1 MPEVCS
7 VFRDPLPGAE
17 SPARDSDRS
26 VLSPGPGASALALRT
41 AMSDAIWWS
50 LAALILGLSL
60 WVVRDNAKK
69 HEAAQQR
76 RMRME

>member
-1 MPEVCS
+1 MPYLPRPVAEVCS
-7 VFRDPLPGAE
+7 VFRGA
-17 SPARDSDRS
+17 PARDSDRS
-26 VLSPGPGASALALRT
+26 VLSPGPRT

>member
-1 MPEVCS
+1 MREKATWP
-7 VFRDPLPGAE
+7 
-17 SPARDSDRS
+17 
-26 VLSPGPGASALALRT
+26 

-69 HEAAQQR
+69 HEAKQQR